1 MASRAELGKI
11 PRMPVRE
18 MPQSRARIS
27 IPEILLEGD
36 PPIPH
41 SHGVDESS
49 WTLFLQARSPG
60 SVAVHWDIEPAAFQ
74 RFAAGTGDGCVWVR
88 VRVGPESQGTVVY
101 RAVWRESE
109 TVLITIPLR
118 HGELRAEL
126 GGWSRTGQWR
136 SLSMSE
142 TTQSLTLTPVCLVP
156 APESEN
162 SAPVS
167 TVAKNGANPFPTEI
181 AGVVGHSAPMESGD
195 FLEPSCSRQTVT
207 LELFRLVGIANALD
221 PLPAERPVGIV
232 ACGLASPWS
241 GCEGRVQAESSS

>member
-1 MASRAELGKI
+1 
-11 PRMPVRE
+11 MPVRE

-41 SHGVDESS
+41 AHDMDESS

-60 SVAVHWDIEPAAFQ
+60 SVAVHWDIDPAAFQ

-88 VRVGPESQGTVVY
+88 VWVGPESQGRVVY

-109 TVLITIPLR
+109 TVLVPIPLR

-126 GGWSRTGQWR
+126 GGWSRRGQWM

-142 TTQSLTLTPVCLVP
+142 VTQSLTLAPACLLP
-156 APESEN
+156 APAQEFET
-162 SAPVS
+162 SAAVS
-167 TVAKNGANPFPTEI
+167 IVAKNGVNPFPTEI
-181 AGVVGHSAPMESGD
+181 ASVVGHTAPAESEG
-195 FLEPSCSRQTVT
+195 LREPICSRQTVA

-221 PLPAERPVGIV
+221 PLPAELPVGIV

-241 GCEGRVQAESSS
+241 GCEGRVQAGSSS